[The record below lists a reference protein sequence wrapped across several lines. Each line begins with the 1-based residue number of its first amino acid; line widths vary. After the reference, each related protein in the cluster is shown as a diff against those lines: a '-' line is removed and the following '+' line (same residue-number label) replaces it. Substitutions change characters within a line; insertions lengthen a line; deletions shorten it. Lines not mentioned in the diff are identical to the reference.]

1 MVELLF
7 GQTFFFFKPK
17 KFTIT
22 RYTYICCD
30 IPGDKKNMHKKYKKN
45 LKNNRKMKIIKT
57 KRKKK
62 NKNMNFKCNINVKAM
77 NQKSI
82 KKAVH

>member
-1 MVELLF
+1 
-7 GQTFFFFKPK
+7 
-17 KFTIT
+17 
-22 RYTYICCD
+22 
-30 IPGDKKNMHKKYKKN
+30 
-45 LKNNRKMKIIKT
+45 MKIIKT
-57 KRKKK
+57 KRKKR

>member
-1 MVELLF
+1 
-7 GQTFFFFKPK
+7 
-17 KFTIT
+17 
-22 RYTYICCD
+22 
-30 IPGDKKNMHKKYKKN
+30 
-45 LKNNRKMKIIKT
+45 MKIIKT

-62 NKNMNFKCNINVKAM
+62 NKNNNFKSNINVKAM

>member
-1 MVELLF
+1 
-7 GQTFFFFKPK
+7 
-17 KFTIT
+17 
-22 RYTYICCD
+22 
-30 IPGDKKNMHKKYKKN
+30 
-45 LKNNRKMKIIKT
+45 MKIIKT
-57 KRKKK
+57 KQKK